1 MNSHTHPLESVP
13 QFRPS
18 HTSTGIVLFPQLDGG
33 HHFSRRHHNYHP
45 DHVTSDNLKEVRAVK
60 DGRTVIRVFW
70 RAIWYDQKEF
80 GFAWLVKQIDEAAL
94 SAQARVV
101 VPGNKEYRAKDSMYV
116 RTKRVAYLLCGVH
129 ISWRWMNGIF
139 CRGWPTHFPSGDS
152 GETAPIALEM
162 PPRHMQARMYEA
174 MRHCYPSSG
183 GRSLAQIEAAMHEA
197 IQSSL
202 NGDVDVDI
210 DIAIADDL
218 DCCAEELAAME
229 ARDSLDECEVRVGDW
244 EDDDEAFEELV
255 LSLVDEDSVIVDSR
269 LEREDDYLPWLHGGD
284 E

>member
-1 MNSHTHPLESVP
+1 
-13 QFRPS
+13 
-18 HTSTGIVLFPQLDGG
+18 
-33 HHFSRRHHNYHP
+33 
-45 DHVTSDNLKEVRAVK
+45 
-60 DGRTVIRVFW
+60 
-70 RAIWYDQKEF
+70 
-80 GFAWLVKQIDEAAL
+80 
-94 SAQARVV
+94 
-101 VPGNKEYRAKDSMYV
+101 
-116 RTKRVAYLLCGVH
+116 
-129 ISWRWMNGIF
+129 
-139 CRGWPTHFPSGDS
+139 
-152 GETAPIALEM
+152 
-162 PPRHMQARMYEA
+162 
-174 MRHCYPSSG
+174 
-183 GRSLAQIEAAMHEA
+183 MHEA